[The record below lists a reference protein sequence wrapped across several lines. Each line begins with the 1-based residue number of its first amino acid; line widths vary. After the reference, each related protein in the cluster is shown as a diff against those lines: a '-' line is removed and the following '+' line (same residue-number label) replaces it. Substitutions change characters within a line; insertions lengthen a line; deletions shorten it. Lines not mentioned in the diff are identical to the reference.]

1 MKKVILISCVALG
14 AIVSGLFI
22 FAQAPPRDPFMN
34 RRGIPDWELSKEMPH
49 DVFTFVRIR
58 YNSYGFRGR
67 KWATD
72 YPDADLNFSYRLQE
86 LTYGGPDHETRR
98 MLDLLADEVE
108 GVSRRKNQIA
118 DPRNPVAGTRLI
130 RDWNGVEHTITVLK
144 DGFEWQGRKY
154 KSLSGIAR
162 EITGVRWNGYRFF
175 GLQVRSREV

>member
-1 MKKVILISCVALG
+1 MKHHSKITPPKPGLDARLDQSVLSRIAALKAMSVKELKTEWERLLG
-14 AIVSGLFI
+14 SA
-22 FAQAPPRDPFMN
+22 APNNSRAFL
-34 RRGIPDWELSKEMPH
+34 EA
-49 DVFTFVRIR
+49 RI
-58 YNSYGFRGR
+58 
-67 KWATD
+67 A
-72 YPDADLNFSYRLQE
+72 YRLQE

-130 RDWNGVEHTITVLK
+130 REWNGVEHTITVLK

-175 GLQVRSREV
+175 GLQVRPREV